1 MGRVGHVTS
10 LRGQGT
16 SYDTSVSDGC
26 ALDKSI
32 CMAIPY
38 RGMATP
44 TIKSTYSLDIGTIR
58 ALEDIARRWGV
69 SKSEALRRAVRAAAG
84 ESRVDGSDALDALDR
99 LQKSL
104 RLTPAKTRAWARRVR
119 SERHASSL
127 RHEPGGR

>member
-1 MGRVGHVTS
+1 
-10 LRGQGT
+10 
-16 SYDTSVSDGC
+16 
-26 ALDKSI
+26 
-32 CMAIPY
+32 
-38 RGMATP
+38 MATP
-44 TIKSTYSLDIGTIR
+44 TIKSTYTLDIGTIR

-84 ESRVDGSDALDALDR
+84 EGRVDQSAALDALDR

-119 SERHASSL
+119 SERRASSL